1 MLNLFWTIAAIMAF
15 FTFVVHTFVG
25 TRFAVAPLRA
35 ADEHLPKAT
44 IWLNYL
50 CWHIVTGALFILAI
64 TLFGA
69 ALGRLHPD
77 VVIVSIMLLFCV
89 STVSIISTTKAR
101 IPFYRF
107 PASYLGGSTALV
119 ASLGFWQ

>member
-35 ADEHLPKAT
+35 ADEHVPKAT

-64 TLFGA
+64 TLFCA

-89 STVSIISTTKAR
+89 STVSIISATKAR